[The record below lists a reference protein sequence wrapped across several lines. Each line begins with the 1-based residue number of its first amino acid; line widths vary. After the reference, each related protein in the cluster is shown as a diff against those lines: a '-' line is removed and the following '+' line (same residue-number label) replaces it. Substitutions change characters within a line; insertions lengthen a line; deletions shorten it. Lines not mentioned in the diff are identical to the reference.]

1 MENFSTF
8 TGVFHIV
15 ENGSLCSEPFK
26 HFCCFVS
33 KSGFEVSTIFC
44 TLTSDSSKGFNKVDV
59 LGEVHYVGGQVF
71 CDVHKLGCFVS
82 VKVGVYV
89 RSLAD
94 CCSCGLDGV
103 VADVCSLIVC
113 NVVGFFDVAREVE
126 AEGLF
131 EVLSVVGVGSFDG
144 S

>member
-33 KSGFEVSTIFC
+33 ESGFFMSTIFC

-59 LGEVHYVGGQVF
+59 LGAVHYVCGQVF
-71 CDVHKLGCFVS
+71 CDVHKLGCFVG

-94 CCSCGLDGV
+94 CCSCTLDGV
-103 VADVCSLIVC
+103 VEKQRVRAKTARIHSLQTPVRSTFC
-113 NVVGFFDVAREVE
+113 PLPR
-126 AEGLF
+126 
-131 EVLSVVGVGSFDG
+131 
-144 S
+144 